1 MNRKYIERQSLLV
14 SVFVNFLIGMAGLL
28 VYIVTNLNALL
39 LDGVFSLIAFVS
51 SLAALYISKNSHRT
65 TESFPNGMYFLEPL
79 YGILKSIAT
88 LLLLVITLLE
98 TSASAYAYFVHQEG
112 QAMVTGPV
120 LPYTIAMVLLCFGL
134 GAYNSNQNRKINHMS
149 TMLAAES
156 RGNYID
162 GLISAGVGVAII
174 ALSLVDIQ
182 GPLGF
187 LHYTGD
193 FFITLILVMISLKEP
208 ISVLANSFK
217 EFARSTIQGNHI
229 HDKVL
234 EIFHQV
240 LNSQTDKLDILV
252 FKQGMYIKVK
262 IYILTPDDAQLIENL
277 ATKKSQ
283 FIDLLE
289 QEFDHCSLEF
299 SF

>member
-1 MNRKYIERQSLLV
+1 MPSCSMVSSPSLLLSPLWPPSIFQKIAIERQR
-14 SVFVNFLIGMAGLL
+14 VFQMAC
-28 VYIVTNLNALL
+28 I
-39 LDGVFSLIAFVS
+39 
-51 SLAALYISKNSHRT
+51 
-65 TESFPNGMYFLEPL
+65 LEPL
-79 YGILKSIAT
+79 YGILKIHCHPAASGHYPAGNQPQPMPTLSIKKVKPWSPVPSSPIPSPWWFSALVWEPTTAT
-88 LLLLVITLLE
+88 RIGKSTIWVPCWLL
-98 TSASAYAYFVHQEG
+98 
-112 QAMVTGPV
+112 
-120 LPYTIAMVLLCFGL
+120 
-134 GAYNSNQNRKINHMS
+134 K
-149 TMLAAES
+149 AA
-156 RGNYID
+156 GNYID

-240 LNSQTDKLDILV
+240 LNSQADKLDILV

-262 IYILTPDDAQLIENL
+262 IYILTPEDAQLIENL
-277 ATKKSQ
+277 ATKKA
-283 FIDLLE
+283 
-289 QEFDHCSLEF
+289 SLSTCWSRNLTTAASNF
-299 SF
+299 HFKQTKYTGLIISLYFLYSYKPKSA

>member
-1 MNRKYIERQSLLV
+1 MNRKIIERQSLIV
-14 SVFVNFLIGMAGLL
+14 SVAVNFIIGISGLL
-28 VYIVTNLNALL
+28 IYIVTNLNALL

-51 SLAALYISKNSHRT
+51 SLAALFISRNSHRT

-88 LLLLVITLLE
+88 LLLLIITLLE
-98 TSASAYAYFVHQEG
+98 TSASAYAYFIHNEG

-120 LPYTIAMVLLCFGL
+120 LPYTIAMVILCFGL
-134 GAYNSNQNRKINHMS
+134 GTYNSAQNKKINNMS

-174 ALSLVDIQ
+174 ALSLVDIN

-193 FFITLILVMISLKEP
+193 FFITLVLVAISLKDP
-208 ISVLANSFK
+208 LSVLSYSFK
-217 EFARSTIQGNHI
+217 EFARSTVQSDDIY
-229 HDKVL
+229 DTVL

-240 LNSQTDKLDILV
+240 LNSQADKLDILI

-262 IYILTPDDAQLIENL
+262 IHILTPEDLQLVDTL
-277 ATKKSQ
+277 ASKKSE
-283 FIDLLE
+283 FADLLA